1 MRVDSEVKALHGGA
15 GADGRVPGI
24 SGRPRIN
31 HRQAAGPEGQ
41 QPAALPSDT
50 STGNIAYSLQYTDKV

>member
-1 MRVDSEVKALHGGA
+1 MGVEVKALHGGA

-24 SGRPRIN
+24 SGRPRVN

-41 QPAALPSDT
+41 QPATLPSDT
-50 STGNIAYSLQYTDKV
+50 GAGNIASSLQ